1 MKVGI
6 VGAGL
11 VGSTAAYA
19 LVLRGIGSEIV
30 LVDRNEERAR
40 AEAADILHAVP
51 FARAIRVE
59 PGGYRDLQSAR
70 VVILA
75 AGVAQRPGETRL
87 QLLERNAAVF
97 EDVVPFV
104 LEQTP
109 GAVLVVATNPVDVMT
124 HLAARVA
131 GRAGVA
137 PTRVIGTGTMLDTA
151 RFRALLGASLG
162 VDPHHVHGYVVGE
175 HGDSEVLTWSLVK
188 IGGNSLDE
196 FCRFRGISL
205 GPQERQNLDRDV
217 REAAYRILA
226 GKGATYYGIGAAL
239 ARLVQV
245 ILTDQRAIL
254 TVSTPSEESAELP
267 RVTLSLPRLVGGEGV
282 LATLPLLLDPGEQEA
297 LQRSAEIIR
306 GAIDSL
312 PGP

>member
-1 MKVGI
+1 VKIGI

-30 LVDRNEERAR
+30 LVDRNEARAR

-59 PGGYRDLQSAR
+59 AGGYPELRSAR
-70 VVILA
+70 IVILS

-97 EDVVPFV
+97 EDVVPRV
-104 LEQTP
+104 LERAP
-109 GAVLVVATNPVDVMT
+109 EAVLVVATNPVDVMT
-124 HLAARVA
+124 HLAARFA
-131 GRAGVA
+131 ARAGV
-137 PTRVIGTGTMLDTA
+137 PSTRVIGTGTMLDTA
-151 RFRALLGASLG
+151 RFRALLGACLG

-188 IGGNSLDE
+188 IGGNPLEE
-196 FCRFRGISL
+196 FCRLRGISL
-205 GPQERQNLDRDV
+205 EWKERQAVDRDV

-254 TVSTPSEESAELP
+254 TVCTPSPESDEWP
-267 RVTLSLPRLVGGEGV
+267 GVTLSLPRLVGGQGV
-282 LATLPLLLDPGEQEA
+282 LATLPLLLDTSEQEA
-297 LQRSAEIIR
+297 LRKSAQVIR
-306 GAIDSL
+306 EAIGSL
-312 PGP
+312 SGP